1 MFHIVRERGGNVARH
16 PDTRLVY
23 STDGGA
29 VTKEKEGPGGFSV
42 GSRSRPGSAA
52 GGRPP
57 QGIRLRLERRPSDRV
72 VTSVSGL
79 PGSAAELTALV
90 RALKSACGAGG
101 TVKDRVVEL
110 QGDHRD
116 AVEAFLAARGLKSK
130 RAGR

>member
-1 MFHIVRERGGNVARH
+1 MARD

-23 STDGGA
+23 STDGGEVA
-29 VTKEKEGPGGFSV
+29 KGKEGPLGPSA
-42 GSRSRPGSAA
+42 GSRRGSPT
-52 GGRPP
+52 GGRSP
-57 QGIRLRLERRPSDRV
+57 QGIRLRLERRASDRV
-72 VTSVSGL
+72 VTSISGL
-79 PGSAAELTALV
+79 PGSAVELTALV

-130 RAGR
+130 RAGG

>member
-1 MFHIVRERGGNVARH
+1 VARD

-29 VTKEKEGPGGFSV
+29 VDTGKEGPKSPSS

-52 GGRPP
+52 GGHSS
-57 QGIRLRLERRPSDRV
+57 QGIRLRLERRASDRV
-72 VTSVSGL
+72 VTSISGL
-79 PGSAAELTALV
+79 PGSAAELAALV

-130 RAGR
+130 RAGG

>member
-1 MFHIVRERGGNVARH
+1 MARD
-16 PDTRLVY
+16 PDSRLVY

-29 VTKEKEGPGGFSV
+29 VTKGKEGPRGPSG
-42 GSRSRPGSAA
+42 GSRSHPGSAA
-52 GGRPP
+52 GGRSP
-57 QGIRLRLERRPSDRV
+57 QGIRLRLERRASDRV
-72 VTSVSGL
+72 VTAVSGL
-79 PGSAAELTALV
+79 PGSAAELTALL

-130 RAGR
+130 RAGG

>member
-1 MFHIVRERGGNVARH
+1 MARD

-29 VTKEKEGPGGFSV
+29 VDPGKESSRSPSP
-42 GSRSRPGSAA
+42 GSRLRPGSA
-52 GGRPP
+52 GGGPSS
-57 QGIRLRLERRPSDRV
+57 QGIRLRLERRASDRV
-72 VTSVSGL
+72 VTFVSGL
-79 PGSAAELTALV
+79 SGSAAELTALV

-130 RAGR
+130 RAGG

>member
-1 MFHIVRERGGNVARH
+1 MAREPEA
-16 PDTRLVY
+16 RLVY

-29 VTKEKEGPGGFSV
+29 ATKGKEGPRDPPL
-42 GSRSRPGSAA
+42 GSRSRPGSPA
-52 GGRPP
+52 GGRSP
-57 QGIRLRLERRPSDRV
+57 QGIRLRLERRASDRV

-130 RAGR
+130 RAGG

>member
-1 MFHIVRERGGNVARH
+1 VARE
-16 PDTRLVY
+16 PDARLVY

-29 VTKEKEGPGGFSV
+29 VSKGKEGPGGPSV
-42 GSRSRPGSAA
+42 GARSRPGSAV

-57 QGIRLRLERRPSDRV
+57 QGIRLRLERRASDRV

-130 RAGR
+130 RAGS

>member
-1 MFHIVRERGGNVARH
+1 VARD

-29 VTKEKEGPGGFSV
+29 VDTGKEGPRSPSS
-42 GSRSRPGSAA
+42 GSRSRSGSAA
-52 GGRPP
+52 GGHPS
-57 QGIRLRLERRPSDRV
+57 QGIRLRLERRASDRV
-72 VTSVSGL
+72 VTSISGL
-79 PGSAAELTALV
+79 PGSAAELAALV

-130 RAGR
+130 RAGG